1 MKKLLFPLAILV
13 LIITVA
19 YLITPINTVIS
30 EPPIYNPADL
40 NPALVDG
47 SLHGL
52 DQGHRVLDFSLIN
65 QDGDT
70 ITQTDYEGAI
80 YITDFFFT
88 RCPSIC
94 PVMSN
99 NMAQLQEIFKDDD
112 KLKLLSLSV
121 TPEYDSVSVLKK
133 YAIKHGADVSKWNI
147 TTGNK
152 EHIYTLARK
161 SYFAVVDE
169 GDGGLQDFI
178 HTPNFILVDS
188 LKQIRGIYD
197 GTKKEEI
204 SRLVDDINILLKVH
218 RTILSS
224 K

>member
-1 MKKLLFPLAILV
+1 MKKLLLPIAILTV
-13 LIITVA
+13 LIIVVLFIEPTNAV
-19 YLITPINTVIS
+19 TG

-40 NPALVDG
+40 NPALVDL

-52 DQGHRVLDFSLIN
+52 DQGHRVMDFSLIN
-65 QDGDT
+65 QNGDT
-70 ITQTDYEGAI
+70 ITQEEYDGSI
-80 YITDFFFT
+80 YVADFFFT

-99 NMAQLQEIFKDDD
+99 HMAQLQEIFKDDD
-112 KLKLLSLSV
+112 RIKLLSLSV
-121 TPEYDSVSVLKK
+121 TPEYDSVAVLKK
-133 YAIKHGADVSKWNI
+133 YALKHQAKVSKWNI

-178 HTPNFILVDS
+178 HTPNFILVDT

-204 SRLVDDINILLKVH
+204 TRLVKDINLILKKA
-218 RTILSS
+218 T
-224 K
+224 

>member
-1 MKKLLFPLAILV
+1 MKKLLLPIAILAL
-13 LIITVA
+13 LIIVVFFIKPTNLV
-19 YLITPINTVIS
+19 S
-30 EPPIYNPADL
+30 GEPPIYNPSDL
-40 NPALVDG
+40 NPALVDL
-47 SLHGL
+47 SLQGL
-52 DQGHRVLDFSLIN
+52 DQGHRVMDFSLIN
-65 QDGDT
+65 QNGDT
-70 ITQTDYEGAI
+70 ITQEDYDGSI
-80 YITDFFFT
+80 YVADFFFT

-112 KLKLLSLSV
+112 RIKLLSLSV
-121 TPEYDSVSVLKK
+121 TPEFDSIAVIRK
-133 YAIKHGADVSKWNI
+133 YALKHRADVSKWNI

-152 EHIYTLARK
+152 KHIYTLARK

-178 HTPNFILVDS
+178 HTPNFILVDP

-204 SRLVDDINILLKVH
+204 TRLVKDINLILKKA
-218 RTILSS
+218 TD
-224 K
+224 

>member
-1 MKKLLFPLAILV
+1 MKKLLFPIAILAV
-13 LIITVA
+13 LSIVVFFIVPA
-19 YLITPINTVIS
+19 NTVKN

-40 NPALVDG
+40 NPALVDL

-52 DQGHRVLDFSLIN
+52 DQGHRVMDFSLIN
-65 QDGDT
+65 QNGDT
-70 ITQTDYEGAI
+70 ITQADYEGTV
-80 YITDFFFT
+80 YVTDFFFT

-112 KLKLLSLSV
+112 RLKLLSLSV
-121 TPEYDSVSVLKK
+121 TPEFDSVPVLKN
-133 YAIKHGADVSKWNI
+133 YALKHGADVSKWHI

-152 EHIYTLARK
+152 QHIYNLARK

-178 HTPNFILVDS
+178 HTPNFILVDT

-204 SRLVDDINILLKVH
+204 TRLVDDIKLLLKK
-218 RTILSS
+218 TTE
-224 K
+224 

>member
-1 MKKLLFPLAILV
+1 MKKLLFPLAIVVL
-13 LIITVA
+13 LIIAV
-19 YLITPINTVIS
+19 YFIVPLNTANR

-47 SLHGL
+47 SLHEL
-52 DQGHRVLDFSLIN
+52 NLGHRVMDFSLIN

-70 ITQTDYEGAI
+70 ITQADYEGTI
-80 YITDFFFT
+80 YVTDFFFT

-94 PVMSN
+94 PAMSN
-99 NMAQLQEIFKDDD
+99 NMAQLQEIFKEED

-121 TPEYDSVSVLKK
+121 TPEYDSVAVLKK
-133 YAIKHGADVSKWNI
+133 YALKYRADISKWNI

-178 HTPNFILVDS
+178 HTPNFILVDT

-197 GTKKEEI
+197 GTKKKEI
-204 SRLVDDINILLKVH
+204 TRLVEDINSLLKNV
-218 RTILSS
+218 
-224 K
+224 KD

>member
-1 MKKLLFPLAILV
+1 MKKLLFPLAIFVL
-13 LIITVA
+13 LIIAVYFYVQVHTA
-19 YLITPINTVIS
+19 NS

-40 NPALVDG
+40 NPALVDL

-52 DQGHRVLDFSLIN
+52 DMGHRVMDFSLIN

-70 ITQTDYEGAI
+70 ITQADYKGII
-80 YITDFFFT
+80 YVADFFFT

-99 NMAQLQEIFKDDD
+99 NMAQLQEIFKDED

-133 YAIKHGADVSKWNI
+133 YALKYRADVSKWNI

-152 EHIYTLARK
+152 ELIYTLARK
-161 SYFAVVDE
+161 SYFAVLDE
-169 GDGGLQDFI
+169 GDGGMQDFI
-178 HTPNFILVDS
+178 HTPNFILVDT

-204 SRLVDDINILLKVH
+204 TRLVDDINSLLNNL
-218 RTILSS
+218 TDQT
-224 K
+224 